1 MDRFIDMGGYGVYVW
16 PAYALTAVVLLSLL
30 GISVYGLRRRRR
42 ILEHLRQVCAD
53 AETEK
58 SRKEAGPGLT
68 EPGSA

>member
-58 SRKEAGPGLT
+58 SRQEAGPGLT

>member
-1 MDRFIDMGGYGVYVW
+1 MDRFIDMGGYGIYVW